1 MTTTQKNAFNY
12 LLLFGALFLASCGA
26 TNFKGYYPENHITGK
41 GIGSGQ
47 APAHTVET
55 AQAEN
60 IQTLEAPATEVALEQ
75 AELTVA
81 EQVPVVSAEQEKAN
95 KMAMRKLKQQT
106 RAMKFAQVLMPN
118 LSSMT
123 NVDAIN
129 GFEKDGRKLNFIE
142 KMAVKSYGRFMEK
155 NLTKMGYDAARM
167 PIEDIFAIVSLS
179 AGGAAWITFYGVFLF
194 GVAAVVF
201 GILALVRGTSRRG
214 MAIAGI
220 VLGAVAY
227 LLWIPLI
234 FFVIYV

>member
-1 MTTTQKNAFNY
+1 MKSVYTY
-12 LLLFGALFLASCGA
+12 VSLLAIVLLASCGA
-26 TNFKGYYPENHITGK
+26 SNFKGYYPDNNITGK
-41 GIGSGQ
+41 GTGNAI
-47 APAHTVET
+47 APEHTVT
-55 AQAEN
+55 TVN
-60 IQTLEAPATEVALEQ
+60 IEQ
-75 AELTVA
+75 AEDLDMNTALSHAGYTVSETA
-81 EQVPVVSAEQEKAN
+81 PIATAEQEKLN
-95 KMAMRKLKQQT
+95 KIAMRKVKQQT

-123 NVDAIN
+123 NVDALA
-129 GFEKDGRKLNFIE
+129 GFEKDGRKLNFVE
-142 KMAVKSYGRFMEK
+142 KLAVKSYSKFMK
-155 NLTKMGYDAARM
+155 KQLTKMGYDAARM

-201 GILALVRGTSRRG
+201 GIMALVRGTNRRG

-220 VLGAVAY
+220 VLGAAAY